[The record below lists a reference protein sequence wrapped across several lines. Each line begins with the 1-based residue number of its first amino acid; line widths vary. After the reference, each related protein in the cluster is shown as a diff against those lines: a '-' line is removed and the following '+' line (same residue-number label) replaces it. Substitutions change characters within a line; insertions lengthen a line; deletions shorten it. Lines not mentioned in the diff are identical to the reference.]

1 MKTILVFHET
11 ESGDH
16 WANAWHHGEGG
27 RHKMF
32 AKIGV
37 KVRTFR
43 DTKNPNLTGTI
54 VEVPDMKAFEE
65 LIASAEGKKAM
76 SEDGLKVE
84 TMRVLE
90 EFTTE

>member
-11 ESGDH
+11 ENGDH

-32 AKIGV
+32 EKIGV

-43 DTKNPNLTGTI
+43 DPKNPNLTGAL

-65 LIASAEGKKAM
+65 LLASEEGQKAIA
-76 SEDGLKVE
+76 EDGLKVE

>member
-1 MKTILVFHET
+1 MKTILIFHET

-32 AKIGV
+32 EKIGV

-43 DTKNPNLTGTI
+43 DPKNPNFTAGL

-65 LIASAEGKKAM
+65 FLASEEGQKAIA
-76 SEDGLKVE
+76 EDRLKVE

>member
-1 MKTILVFHET
+1 MKTILIFHET

-27 RHKMF
+27 RHRMF
-32 AKIGV
+32 EKIGV

-43 DTKNPNLTGTI
+43 DPKNPNLTGAL

-65 LIASAEGKKAM
+65 LIGSEEGKKAM
-76 SEDGLKVE
+76 AEDGLKVE